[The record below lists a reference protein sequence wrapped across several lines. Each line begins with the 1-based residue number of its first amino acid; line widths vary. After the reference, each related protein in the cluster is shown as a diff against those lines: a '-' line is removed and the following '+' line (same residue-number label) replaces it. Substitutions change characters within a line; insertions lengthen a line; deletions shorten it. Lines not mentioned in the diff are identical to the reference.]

1 MYPYLP
7 LVIQS
12 TPRVSS
18 LKDYAYIF
26 QLFVYK
32 KRKKKI
38 LPEASIFANVTKS
51 EAAIFVSV

>member
-18 LKDYAYIF
+18 LKDYFYIL

-32 KRKKKI
+32 KKEKT
-38 LPEASIFANVTKS
+38 LPEASIFANVTKC